1 MFYGALDEKKQ
12 TNWKWVQMF
21 TTNIKSEY
29 KCSLQTSKVSTNVH
43 YKHQKWVQMFTTNIK
58 SEYKYS
64 LQTSKGFLFFISI
77 EICYNIHDLMPVIV
91 ELILRLYAYVRWPIP
106 NIAY

>member
-1 MFYGALDEKKQ
+1 
-12 TNWKWVQMF
+12 
-21 TTNIKSEY
+21 
-29 KCSLQTSKVSTNVH
+29 
-43 YKHQKWVQMFTTNIK
+43 MFTTNIK

-91 ELILRLYAYVRWPIP
+91 ELILRLYAYVR
-106 NIAY
+106 